1 MAASF
6 IFIHSILQPAFG
18 SCLDYPFL
26 RYCHNEYR
34 RPFYRRDHGPAEI
47 RNRRPAR

>member
-26 RYCHNEYR
+26 RYCLNEHR
-34 RPFYRRDHGPAEI
+34 CTDRFHRHHGPAEI
-47 RNRRPAR
+47 